1 MARCGVRVDSCR
13 SYVEVLLDLRFRL
26 LLRRGS
32 RRCSAIRRQLV
43 EVQYYTDYFIRTPR
57 GPSRLDVLSWSS
69 TNQQGQAARS

>member
-43 EVQYYTDYFIRTPR
+43 EVLELI
-57 GPSRLDVLSWSS
+57 V
-69 TNQQGQAARS
+69 AAILEGIVAPAVP